1 MGLFGPKRH
10 SDRTGDVSE
19 AAIIT
24 RLLQAGYVV
33 LIPYGKQHR
42 YDLVIEDADG
52 QFWRIQCKTAWVEQD
67 GASIQFN
74 AASSHYSYVNSK
86 SMGVHKRQD
95 YRGQVEYFA
104 VYCEALGTVYLIPV
118 ANVGITAVRLRLIPT
133 KNKQEKNVRWAADY
147 EL

>member
-10 SDRTGDVSE
+10 TDRTGDVSE

-33 LIPYGKQHR
+33 LTPYGKQHR
-42 YDLVIEDADG
+42 YDLVIEDADE

-67 GASIQFN
+67 GMSIEFN
-74 AASSHYSYVNSK
+74 VASSHYSYVNSK
-86 SMGVHKRQD
+86 SKGVHKRQA

-104 VYCEALGTVYLIPV
+104 VYCEALDKVYLIPV
-118 ANVGITAVRLRLIPT
+118 DDVGTTQARLRLMPT
-133 KNKQEKNVRWAADY
+133 KNKQEKNIRWATDY

>member
-1 MGLFGPKRH
+1 MELFGPKRH

-19 AAIIT
+19 ATIIAC
-24 RLLQAGYVV
+24 LLQPGYVV
-33 LIPYGKQHR
+33 LTPYGKQHR

-52 QFWRIQCKTAWVEQD
+52 QFWRIQCKTAWAEQD
-67 GASIQFN
+67 GASIEFN

-86 SMGVHKRQD
+86 SKGIHKRQN

-104 VYCEALGTVYLIPV
+104 VYCEALEKVYLVPV
-118 ANVGITAVRLRLIPT
+118 DDVGITQVRLRLTPT
-133 KNKQEKNVRWAADY
+133 KNKQEKNVRWAKGY

>member
-1 MGLFGPKRH
+1 MGLSGPKRH
-10 SDRTGDVSE
+10 TDRMGDVSE

-33 LIPYGKQHR
+33 LTPQGKQHR

-52 QFWRIQCKTAWVEQD
+52 KFWRIQCKTAWVEQD
-67 GASIQFN
+67 GASIDFN
-74 AASSHYSYVNSK
+74 ASNTHYSYVNSK
-86 SMGVHKRQD
+86 SKGVHKRQD

-104 VYCEALGTVYLIPV
+104 VFYEALDKVYLIPV
-118 ANVGITAVRLRLIPT
+118 DEVGITQARLRLTPT
-133 KNKQEKNVRWAADY
+133 KNKQEKNIRWAKDY